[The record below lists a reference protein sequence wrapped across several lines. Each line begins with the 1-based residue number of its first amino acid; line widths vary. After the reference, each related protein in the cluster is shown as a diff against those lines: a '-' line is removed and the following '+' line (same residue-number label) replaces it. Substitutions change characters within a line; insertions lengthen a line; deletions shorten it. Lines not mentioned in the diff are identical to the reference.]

1 MKPTEDNLALAP
13 IAGVILL
20 LWAVHDISKGRTSDN
35 YCYARREHPANFW
48 TSVVARLL
56 LAIACF
62 AVAVFKR

>member
-1 MKPTEDNLALAP
+1 MKATEDNLALYP
-13 IAGVILL
+13 FIGVVLL
-20 LWAVHDISKGRTSDN
+20 IWAVHDIRSGRTSDR
-35 YCYARREHPANFW
+35 YCYDKREYPANYW